1 LHMHSPQCE
10 RRSTLQ
16 RSKLTKQNY
25 GIRNRVYDRRD
36 DRVVCADHRALLARR
51 VIAQSFD
58 NQTVIDMIPAGGVVA
73 I

>member
-1 LHMHSPQCE
+1 MEYVIVFTH
-10 RRSTLQ
+10 
-16 RSKLTKQNY
+16 
-25 GIRNRVYDRRD
+25 RRD
-36 DRVVCADHRALLARR
+36 DRVVCADHRTLLARR